1 MTTITPLPQTASPN
15 AQLTVSVIQRSISC
29 SIPIACTPATLY
41 AVWADVA
48 HWHTWDPDTRWAK
61 LDGAFAVGSQGK
73 IAPQKGMAVKL
84 RISEATPDRS
94 FTVVSP
100 VLGNRMIFRHV
111 LETVSDDVLAT
122 HHVQFTGWLAGLFMK
137 TVGAD
142 VRKGL
147 PLTMTRL
154 KHLCEER
161 ERHKVSIQH

>member
-1 MTTITPLPQTASPN
+1 
-15 AQLTVSVIQRSISC
+15 
-29 SIPIACTPATLY
+29 LY

-48 HWHTWDPDTRWAK
+48 HWHSWDPDTRWAQ

-84 RISEATPDRS
+84 RISEAMPDRS
-94 FTVVSP
+94 FTAECP

-111 LETVSDDVLAT
+111 LETASDGIVAT
-122 HHVQFTGWLAGLFMK
+122 HHVQFSGWLAGLLMK

-142 VRKGL
+142 VCKGL

-154 KHLCEER
+154 KHLCESR
-161 ERHKVSIQH
+161 QRDLSS

>member
-1 MTTITPLPQTASPN
+1 MNAITPFPHAASPC
-15 AQLTVSVIQRSISC
+15 AQLTVSTAERSISC

-48 HWHTWDPDTRWAK
+48 HWHTWDPDTRWAQ
-61 LDGAFAVGSQGK
+61 LDGTFAVGSQGK
-73 IAPQKGMAVKL
+73 IAPKKGMTVKL
-84 RISEATPDRS
+84 CISEATPDRS
-94 FTVVSP
+94 FTAECR
-100 VLGNRMIFRHV
+100 VLGNSMIFWHV
-111 LETVSDDVLAT
+111 LETTGDGILAT

-161 ERHKVSIQH
+161 QRAASA